1 MYYMFQDLDGK
12 RSGIQVYKITC
23 GEGRWMGGKGKEGKE
38 RRKEGG
44 GRREE
49 SVGISWSLSLPYMK
63 VSNNSNH
70 YEISHSTHRRP

>member
-23 GEGRWMGGKGKEGKE
+23 EEGRWMGGKG
-38 RRKEGG
+38 KEGG

-49 SVGISWSLSLPYMK
+49 SVGISWSLSPPYMK
-63 VSNNSNH
+63 VSNDSNH
-70 YEISHSTHRRP
+70 YEIRHSTHRRP